1 MTRLQTEPDTFQQR
15 TRNAFA
21 TEPQHPCRQS
31 LQREI
36 VESNYNYAILHI
48 LLKNS
53 PLSQAPWTCSG
64 FTMEQVFPVPFSAT
78 LRYVYVRCLDDTS
91 ITAKA
96 GTLSVASDCSALF
109 ITLSLSSTF
118 LVQPLP
124 SGATPPSLSL
134 GTSSASS
141 DIIIILEI
149 SLGSWVFVSCLILVV
164 SLTHCHDLVY

>member
-1 MTRLQTEPDTFQQR
+1 
-15 TRNAFA
+15 
-21 TEPQHPCRQS
+21 
-31 LQREI
+31 
-36 VESNYNYAILHI
+36 
-48 LLKNS
+48 
-53 PLSQAPWTCSG
+53 
-64 FTMEQVFPVPFSAT
+64 MEQVFPVPFSAT

-96 GTLSVASDCSALF
+96 GTLSVASDCSAL
-109 ITLSLSSTF
+109 LSLSSAF

-141 DIIIILEI
+141 DIIIVPEI

>member
-1 MTRLQTEPDTFQQR
+1 
-15 TRNAFA
+15 
-21 TEPQHPCRQS
+21 
-31 LQREI
+31 
-36 VESNYNYAILHI
+36 
-48 LLKNS
+48 
-53 PLSQAPWTCSG
+53 
-64 FTMEQVFPVPFSAT
+64 MEQVFPVPFSAT